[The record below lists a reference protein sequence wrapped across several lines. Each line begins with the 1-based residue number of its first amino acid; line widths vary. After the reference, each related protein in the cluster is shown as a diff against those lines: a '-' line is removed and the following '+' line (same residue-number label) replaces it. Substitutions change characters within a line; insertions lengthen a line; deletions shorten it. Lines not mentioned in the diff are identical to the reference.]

1 MSLAMTH
8 TIHVTMPTIV
18 RQGLLINTPVEAVR
32 AMVIAVI
39 GDCVILLNIDCL
51 RDCEGELVVEA
62 V

>member
-1 MSLAMTH
+1 
-8 TIHVTMPTIV
+8 MPTIV